1 MPQVDINYLAVLVAA
16 IMSMAI
22 GSFWYSPK
30 GFGKQWM
37 ALSGITPDKIEAAKA
52 KGMQKTYAIAF
63 VGSLVMSYV
72 LAHAL
77 VFASAY
83 LQVSGMAA
91 GLMAG
96 FWNWLGFI
104 APVTLGSVLWEG
116 KPWKLYVLNNAYY
129 IVSLLVMGAILAVW
143 A

>member
-1 MPQVDINYLAVLVAA
+1 MPQVDINYVAVLIAA
-16 IMSMAI
+16 IVSMAI
-22 GSFWYSPK
+22 GSFWYSMK

-37 ALSGITPDKIEAAKA
+37 ALSGITPDKINAAKA

-72 LAHAL
+72 LAHFVDYA
-77 VFASAY
+77 
-83 LQVSGMAA
+83 GAA
-91 GLMAG
+91 TIARGAQAG
-96 FWNWLGFI
+96 FWSWLGFI
-104 APVTLGSVLWEG
+104 APVALGSVLWEG

-129 IVSLLVMGAILAVW
+129 LVSLMVMGALLTVW